1 MRTRTV
7 CSSTKVDELKGG
19 KGQDYYFFF
28 FVGGGGGEG
37 GLLLLFG
44 VLVW

>member
-1 MRTRTV
+1 MRTRTVV

-28 FVGGGGGEG
+28 FVGGGGGRVDYYYFSEY
-37 GLLLLFG
+37 
-44 VLVW
+44 